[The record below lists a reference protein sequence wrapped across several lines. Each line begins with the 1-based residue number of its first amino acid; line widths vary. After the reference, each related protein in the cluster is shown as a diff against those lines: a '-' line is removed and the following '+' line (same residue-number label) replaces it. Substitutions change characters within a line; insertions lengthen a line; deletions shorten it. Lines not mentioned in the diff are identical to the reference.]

1 VNIALVNSAW
11 AAAWGGGEKWTV
23 EAGAWLREHGHNVLI
38 VGRPASRLIEAARQR
53 DLSVQ
58 KTPFGGDV
66 DPLALLRAGRILRQ
80 FGAHLVCVNF
90 NKEAWQFGLAALAI
104 PIPIVARHGLTAL
117 SSDWHHRLLAERV
130 LTKLVV
136 NAQAIREVYAR
147 RGLPAEDMEVI
158 PNGVRTVEQQ
168 HGELR
173 RRFDIPENA
182 RLVLGAGRL
191 ESQKRFDVF
200 LNIAAEVVNARKD
213 VRFLIC
219 GEGPEREALE
229 RQIAALHL
237 EGHVKLTGF
246 VPDLAA
252 LAGDADLFWLT
263 SDEEGTPNVMLEAMA
278 AGVACVAFA
287 VGSVPEILSK
297 SLAPFCIP
305 RGATAAFTA
314 QAAALLDDE
323 ELRRATAQLMRERV
337 ASDFSFDVSMKRY
350 EALFLSLIAS

>member
-1 VNIALVNSAW
+1 VKLALVNSAW

-23 EAGAWLREHGHNVLI
+23 EAGVWLREHEHEVLI
-38 VGRPASRLIEAARQR
+38 VGRPASRLLEAARQR
-53 DLSVQ
+53 DLNVQ

-80 FGAHLVCVNF
+80 FGAQLVCVNF
-90 NKEAWQFGLAALAI
+90 NKEAWQFGLAALGI

-117 SSDWHHRLLAERV
+117 SGDWHHRLLAERV

-136 NAQAIREVYAR
+136 NAQMIREEYAR

-158 PNGVRTVEQQ
+158 PNGVRAVEQQ
-168 HGELR
+168 RGELR
-173 RRFDIPENA
+173 QGFDIPESA
-182 RLVLGAGRL
+182 QLVLGAGRL

-200 LNIAAEVVNARKD
+200 LNMAAELVSERKN

-219 GEGPEREALE
+219 GEGPQQDALE

-237 EGHVKLTGF
+237 QEYAKLTGF

-263 SDEEGTPNVMLEAMA
+263 SDEEGAPNVMLEAMA

-287 VGSVPEILSK
+287 VGSVPEILSG

-305 RGATAAFTA
+305 RGNVAAFTA
-314 QAAALLDDE
+314 QAATLLDDDE
-323 ELRRATAQLMRERV
+323 MKRTTALLMRERTENE
-337 ASDFSFDVSMKRY
+337 FSFDVSMKRY
-350 EALFLSLIAS
+350 ETLFQNLIAS